1 MMLGPHSSKAL
12 CIALLVLLG
21 LGRDPILLVAIL
33 CSGNGR
39 TAAQAAVEQHNQG
52 RSAAMCTFMRS
63 IGMALGVALGG
74 AVFQN
79 VLQERTKSLGLDP
92 GLARDITAY
101 IFAARSKGPSALG
114 ELLVESLANSLRDV
128 FLTLTCVSAGAFVVS
143 LLIKHY
149 SMDG

>member
-12 CIALLVLLG
+12 CITLLVLVG
-21 LGRDPILLVAIL
+21 LGQGILFSSLQF
-33 CSGNGR
+33 S
-39 TAAQAAVEQHNQG
+39 AQAAVEQHNQG
-52 RSAAMCTFMRS
+52 RSAAMYTFMRS

-79 VLQERTKSLGLDP
+79 VLQERTRSLGLDP

-128 FLTLTCVSAGAFVVS
+128 FLTLTCFSAGAFVVS
-143 LLIKHY
+143 LLIKHH